1 MGGAGGSKSGAVLA
15 SLLEY
20 LTEVGAAGRFAA
32 TAALLFALA
41 MASAHPARAAD
52 NWSALAGEWRLDP
65 SRSDLP
71 DTAIRSGVRGLFFA
85 VKGIAKSKLHKHL
98 DPSPTMRLHVSSD
111 SLIFRWH
118 KDRYYMLPGHPEFYY
133 NNKDEG
139 RVTSLDS
146 WNEGALVN
154 YRKGKNGS
162 ITRRFALSE
171 NGEELGLT
179 LTIISEKLPRPVKVH
194 YVYVPLR
201 KT

>member
-1 MGGAGGSKSGAVLA
+1 MGGAGGSKSGPVLA
-15 SLLEY
+15 RLFEFLA
-20 LTEVGAAGRFAA
+20 GAGSTGRLAA
-32 TAALLFALA
+32 TAAVLLSLS
-41 MASAHPARAAD
+41 MAAARPARAAD

-98 DPSPTMRLHVSSD
+98 DPSPIMRLSVSSD

-133 NNKDEG
+133 TNKDEG
-139 RVTSLDS
+139 RITSLDT
-146 WNEGALVN
+146 WNNGVLVN
-154 YRKGKNGS
+154 YRKGDNGS

-171 NGEELGLT
+171 DGEELGLT
-179 LTIISEKLPRPVKVH
+179 LSIVSDKLRRPVKVH
-194 YVYVPLR
+194 YVYLPVR